1 MRYQVRACIGQ
12 AQRTKGNI
20 MGWREKVLKMAQQS
34 SDKTIRATAAEQL
47 ENIRKFKAWQEKRE
61 QERRSA

>member
-1 MRYQVRACIGQ
+1 
-12 AQRTKGNI
+12 

-34 SDKTIRATAAEQL
+34 SDKAIRATAAEQL